1 MNKPMTYLAGGVAAA
16 IAIAAAVFFWPA
28 SERHASAAAHVVGE
42 MQNFRL
48 APTTMPRPPAA
59 WTDGKGKKVTL
70 ADFQG
75 KVVLFNYYASWCAPC
90 RRELPGISH
99 LQAKLAGKGFT
110 VVALN
115 IDRGGAKVARRMLR
129 QLKVDNLDLHLD
141 PKGASGRILGLRA
154 MPTTYLFDRQGREV
168 GKLEGIAEWDS
179 PDAVKL
185 IQYFI
190 DNPGYADRLPPR
202 DG

>member
-1 MNKPMTYLAGGVAAA
+1 MSPPLS
-16 IAIAAAVFFWPA
+16 P
-28 SERHASAAAHVVGE
+28 
-42 MQNFRL
+42 
-48 APTTMPRPPAA
+48 PRFVIS
-59 WTDGKGKKVTL
+59 KV
-70 ADFQG
+70 
-75 KVVLFNYYASWCAPC
+75 KC
-90 RRELPGISH
+90 RELPGISH